1 MNTPL
6 QRLYLN
12 ATKKHKFKLRRQVN
26 KENDDFA
33 FWVLFFAC
41 SFGKIKKEVFLVCA
55 EKKKNANL
63 IGKFLRQL

>member
-6 QRLYLN
+6 KCLYTN
-12 ATKKHKFKLRRQVN
+12 APQKHKFKLRRQVN

-41 SFGKIKKEVFLVCA
+41 SFGKIKKKRFFGYVQ
-55 EKKKNANL
+55 KKRKTQ
-63 IGKFLRQL
+63 I